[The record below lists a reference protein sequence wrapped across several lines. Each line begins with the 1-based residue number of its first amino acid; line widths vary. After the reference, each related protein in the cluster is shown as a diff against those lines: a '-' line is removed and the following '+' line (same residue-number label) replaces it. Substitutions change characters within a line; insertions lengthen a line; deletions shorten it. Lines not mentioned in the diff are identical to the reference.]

1 MRQPIGASYWCRAPW
16 TSPAIPPDTRAEMDT
31 SQVPELLERPE
42 WLAAVKADPAA
53 KLGLRKDSS
62 GSAVRGLSAAEI
74 KALSLEGP
82 EPAEGHVFDW
92 TMSTERQDRD
102 RDIIE
107 VAGWGWQD
115 FLRTGAGPVLLCHN
129 SWGVPIAKMP
139 RVSNSGG
146 ALAGVLVFPTK
157 DEAPDHSLAHTCRQ
171 MINFGALSMGSV
183 GFYPLEWLF
192 DEDIKGLR
200 FKKQELLEFSPC
212 AVPSNPDAVRRAK
225 AAGINLGPL
234 KSWAEEVLDRL
245 DAGTRKTDPLQEIW
259 KATKSPRVWV
269 EGAGGVLHPFER
281 PKNAE
286 EQGAAEVEQPAPAE
300 EAAEPP
306 AAEPAAEVAEEPTA
320 ESETIVELVAEEPL
334 IELDEAELLDIDE
347 ATVRSM
353 INEIMAEGDAHY
365 IATKTPLTGRVPA

>member
-1 MRQPIGASYWCRAPW
+1 
-16 TSPAIPPDTRAEMDT
+16 MDT

-53 KLGLRKDSS
+53 KLGIRKDSS
-62 GSAVRGLSAAEI
+62 GSAVRGLSAEEV
-74 KALSLEGP
+74 KALALDGP
-82 EPAEGHVFDW
+82 EPADGHVFDW

-245 DAGTRKTDPLQEIW
+245 DPDARKGDPLQEIW
-259 KATKSPRVWV
+259 KATKSPRIWV
-269 EGAGGVLHPFER
+269 EGKGGVLVPFDR
-281 PKNAE
+281 QKNEDA
-286 EQGAAEVEQPAPAE
+286 
-300 EAAEPP
+300 P
-306 AAEPAAEVAEEPTA
+306 AAEPAAAEVVTAEVASA
-320 ESETIVELVAEEPL
+320 EATSAGVVAEPAEAAPAVAAPEAAEAAEAVP
-334 IELDEAELLDIDE
+334 ELGALEQLAAEAGITVEKLLEIAAEEELTLLTDL
-347 ATVRSM
+347 A
-353 INEIMAEGDAHY
+353 
-365 IATKTPLTGRVPA
+365 IARLTPLTGQVPA